1 MGDIVFKIFP
11 LALAYIMFT
20 LGMGLQMA
28 DFRVIAKNPKAFFMG
43 IFNQVL
49 VLPLIALAIV
59 LITKPIPA
67 LAFGIM
73 LLSFCPGGMT
83 SNLLSYYA
91 KGNVALSIALTGT
104 VSILSIFTLPLFI
117 GYGYSYF
124 IKDTANSI
132 SMVKMG
138 IAVFLLT
145 TLPVILGMLTRHK
158 ATNFTK
164 RNRKRFEVIASVFFV
179 LIVIVAIV
187 TNWTSLM
194 QNLTQIGIELTAM
207 VVTLLSFGLLSSFL
221 IGLPWRDRKTVAIE
235 SGIQNGATAIALAPI
250 IVGTTQALPVIAL
263 PAAVYSVIMYL
274 VALPFILW
282 VRNKS

>member
-20 LGMGLQMA
+20 LGMGLQVA
-28 DFRVIAKNPKAFFMG
+28 DFRVIAQNPKAFFMG

-49 VLPLIALAIV
+49 VLPLVALAIV
-59 LITKPIPA
+59 LIAKPMPE

-117 GYGYSYF
+117 AYGYSYF
-124 IKDTANSI
+124 TKDTANSI

-158 ATNFTK
+158 AADFTK
-164 RNRKRFEVIASVFFV
+164 RNRKRFEVLASVFFV
-179 LIVIVAIV
+179 LIVIVAII
-187 TNWTSLM
+187 TNWASLM
-194 QNLTQIGIELTAM
+194 KNFTAIGIELTSM
-207 VVTLLSFGLLSSFL
+207 VVILLSFGLLSSFV
-221 IGLPWRDRKTVAIE
+221 IGLPWIDRKTVAIE

-250 IVGTTQALPVIAL
+250 IVGTTKALPVIAL

>member
-1 MGDIVFKIFP
+1 MSDIVFKLFP

-20 LGMGLQMA
+20 LGMGLQLA
-28 DFRVIAKNPKAFFMG
+28 DFRVIAKQPRAFFIG
-43 IFNQVL
+43 LFNQVL
-49 VLPLIALAIV
+49 VLPLVALAIV
-59 LITKPIPA
+59 LISKPSPE

-104 VSILSIFTLPLFI
+104 VSILSIFSLPIFI
-117 GYGYSYF
+117 AYGYSYF
-124 IKDTANSI
+124 IQDTANNI

-145 TLPVILGMLTRHK
+145 TLPVILGMVTRSK
-158 ATNFTK
+158 APQFTQ

-179 LIVIVAIV
+179 VIVIVAIV
-187 TNWTSLM
+187 TNWSSLM
-194 QNLTQIGIELTAM
+194 DNLTEIGLELTSM
-207 VVTLLSFGLLSSFL
+207 VVILLSFGLLSSFL
-221 IGLPWRDRKTVAIE
+221 IGLSWIDRKTVAIE

-250 IVGTTQALPVIAL
+250 IVGTTSALPLIAL
-263 PAAVYSVIMYL
+263 PAAVYSVIMYV